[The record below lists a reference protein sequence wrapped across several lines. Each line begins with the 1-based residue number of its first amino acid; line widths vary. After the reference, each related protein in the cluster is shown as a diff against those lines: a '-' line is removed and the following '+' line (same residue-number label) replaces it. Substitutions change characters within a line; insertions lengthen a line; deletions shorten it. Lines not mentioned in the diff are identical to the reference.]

1 LAFKWN
7 ITKSNEWNRITKAMV
22 LKEGGNFI
30 DDLYD
35 GSLGDGKA
43 IKWRLYYISDNC
55 RG

>member
-1 LAFKWN
+1 
-7 ITKSNEWNRITKAMV
+7 MV

-43 IKWRLYYISDNC
+43 IKWRLY
-55 RG
+55 